1 MKWNDNGTIT
11 ITPPRRPKKVTGT
24 RFAAI
29 MGLNKW
35 TTPFNAWCAITRT
48 YEEPFQDTI
57 YTIAGKTIEPKQA
70 EFMKQS
76 YFMTNLITPTDMYGP
91 DYFNKT
97 WGDFF
102 KDTPIFGGMW
112 DFLLVDEKGKPI
124 AVLEM
129 KTTKRSEDWVD
140 DVPEYYALQA
150 ALYAYLLGVDKV
162 IMVCSFLEEKD
173 YENPAAFVC
182 SAENTIVRPFNLSE
196 RYPNMSK
203 TIKKVEKWWKDHVEG
218 GVSPAY
224 DEKADADI
232 LKVLRA
238 NNLSPDSDLNAMI
251 AEAEKLQ
258 DTIDTIMEHEGIPDM
273 EKRLKTLKDLIKEAS
288 VSQFRD
294 GDKQVVISGGNYEWV
309 TSRSV
314 TTKVDEAAMKKD
326 GILDKYKTKEA
337 VTYRL
342 TPKLKKEV

>member
-150 ALYAYLLGVDKV
+150 ALYAHLLGVDKV